1 MQISSKCPGSKCSPD
16 TFYSY
21 GTVRMADDFTDAGTL
36 NPHVPVL
43 FNATP
48 QLKGNT

>member
-16 TFYSY
+16 PFYSY

-36 NPHVPVL
+36 NPHFP
-43 FNATP
+43 TSST
-48 QLKGNT
+48 QLPN